1 MSTFSLVGAVVPV
14 AAAGSLFAGFMSVTN
29 LGYTFSY
36 ASGAWLYD
44 QRNVGGAAAGRA
56 GRAVRHRRRGPGDKL
71 SLHMLVLIGSLAY
84 FASFLAVHL
93 LPGREATLAADG
105 DAARR
110 GPERWLALPAGLRR
124 ATNWGA
130 LALGAALLACLTLR
144 LKFDPVASVLTT
156 FLGGLLD
163 PQVVPGRAVTSST
176 RDTPEPVMIRRR
188 HFWNGR

>member
-44 QRNVGGAAAGRA
+44 ARHVAWRRCGPCSTRCSASAAGPA
-56 GRAVRHRRRGPGDKL
+56 DKL
-71 SLHMLVLIGSLAY
+71 SMNMLILIGSLAY

-105 DAARR
+105 DAAAPRARNAGSPCRPGCGGRR
-110 GPERWLALPAGLRR
+110 TGARWRSARR
-124 ATNWGA
+124 
-130 LALGAALLACLTLR
+130 C
-144 LKFDPVASVLTT
+144 S
-156 FLGGLLD
+156 
-163 PQVVPGRAVTSST
+163 PGWRCA
-176 RDTPEPVMIRRR
+176 
-188 HFWNGR
+188 